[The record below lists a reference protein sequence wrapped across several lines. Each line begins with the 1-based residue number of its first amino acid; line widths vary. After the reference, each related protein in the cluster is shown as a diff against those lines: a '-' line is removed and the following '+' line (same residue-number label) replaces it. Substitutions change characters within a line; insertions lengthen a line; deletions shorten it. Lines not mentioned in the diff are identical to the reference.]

1 MASNERVGGLT
12 LVEAIAA
19 LTVRPA
25 RVFGLASGT
34 LLPGMAGDVTIFDP
48 DREWC
53 VDPAQFRSKGRN
65 TPLAGHIL
73 RGQVIQTIVG
83 GEVICD
89 RSA

>member
-1 MASNERVGGLT
+1 L
-12 LVEAIAA
+12 AA
-19 LTVRPA
+19 
-25 RVFGLASGT
+25 GT
-34 LLPGMAGDVTIFDP
+34 LLPGMAGDVTILDP

-53 VDPAQFRSKGRN
+53 VDPTQFRSKGRN
-65 TPLAGHIL
+65 TPLAGHLL

>member
-1 MASNERVGGLT
+1 M
-12 LVEAIAA
+12 EAIAA
-19 LTVRPA
+19 LTIRPA
-25 RVFGLASGT
+25 RVFGLAAGT

-53 VDPAQFRSKGRN
+53 VDPTQFRSKGRN